1 MRAVG
6 NTFVGVALAY
16 VCWWNL
22 DDVAVLRPAGGLMT
36 GPLRWFGYLFRVDQH
51 WGMFAPAVFNDDGW
65 YILEGTTA
73 TGRVLDLNRAG
84 APVCYAKSALVV
96 ALFKSDRWRKYS
108 ENLPFVSNAWMQP
121 YYCNYL
127 LRIWYE
133 NPAHTPLRHLSVVY
147 MKEVSLP
154 DYQVAQPV
162 REVLCDCAPAAK

>member
-1 MRAVG
+1 
-6 NTFVGVALAY
+6 
-16 VCWWNL
+16 
-22 DDVAVLRPAGGLMT
+22 
-36 GPLRWFGYLFRVDQH
+36 
-51 WGMFAPAVFNDDGW
+51 
-65 YILEGTTA
+65 
-73 TGRVLDLNRAG
+73 
-84 APVCYAKSALVV
+84 
-96 ALFKSDRWRKYS
+96 
-108 ENLPFVSNAWMQP
+108 MQP